1 MPQQQQQQQL
11 ITLGQIALRSIL
23 RWCPN
28 ELLNWSVNGHTS
40 STVKK
45 RSVQLVTVV
54 TVRSEVGEGVIKT
67 WLWGLFVDQTNA
79 QYMLES

>member
-1 MPQQQQQQQL
+1 MRVFKGQPPLQQQQ
-11 ITLGQIALRSIL
+11 ITLGQIAVRSIL

-45 RSVQLVTVV
+45 RSAQLVTAV
-54 TVRSEVGEGVIKT
+54 TVLSEVGEGVIKK
-67 WLWGLFVDQTNA
+67 WLWGLFVDQTNV
-79 QYMLES
+79 Q